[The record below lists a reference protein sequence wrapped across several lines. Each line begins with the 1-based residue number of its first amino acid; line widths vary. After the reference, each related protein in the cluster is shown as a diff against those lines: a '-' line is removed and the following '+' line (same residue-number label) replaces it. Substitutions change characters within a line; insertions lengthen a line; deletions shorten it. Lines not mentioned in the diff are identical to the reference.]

1 MHSRLL
7 LAALFLGFIALVSA
21 SAIPVHKR
29 SFKVERRANPN
40 FTGNDGLKALGKAYR
55 KFGWDMPQ
63 NLKDALE
70 VRKAANVAR
79 RAVAVAAAQEA
90 AQKKSRRSLLD
101 ILGELGVF
109 GNGNGNANGN
119 GNDNNAGADAGAN
132 AGANGNA
139 NGNANGGSGRHHH
152 HGNGNGNGTGQA
164 GGQGQGQGQAGQ
176 GQGQGQA
183 GGNQT
188 QASPAAQP
196 ASGQVGSVTN
206 TPEGNDV
213 EFLSPV
219 NIGGQTLNLDFDT
232 GSSDLWVFNTQMSA
246 QLTAGHTLF
255 DPTKSKT
262 FQTIQ
267 GAQFNV
273 NYGDGSGASGTVGT
287 DVVNV
292 GGAVFSAQA
301 VEIATEVTQ
310 QFVDD
315 QQNDGLMGLAFSQL
329 NTVQPQQ
336 QKTFLDN
343 VQGSLAEPIFT
354 ADLKKGAPGTYTFG
368 AVDATAFQ
376 GDLTWVNVDSTQGF
390 WQFSSQSF
398 AVNGGATQQATAGG
412 QAIADTGT
420 TLLLADPIIVNG
432 YYSQVQGAQNDAQA
446 GGFTVPCDAQL
457 PDLDLDVGGNYV
469 ARISGADL
477 NFSPVEGNS
486 KLPIPIANMLRD
498 LMTDM
503 RGLCS
508 LLWRSSGNDSR
519 RPGCLWRHLLQ
530 VTVCGFQHWQQHSGI
545 GSPCLSEIDEKER
558 EGFNKY
564 KIEEILKDFT

>member
-21 SAIPVHKR
+21 SAIPVQKR

-70 VRKAANVAR
+70 VRKAADTAR
-79 RAVAVAAAQEA
+79 RAAAIAAREAA

-109 GNGNGNANGN
+109 GNNGNADANGDDTNANGN
-119 GNDNNAGADAGAN
+119 GNGNAGA
-132 AGANGNA
+132 
-139 NGNANGGSGRHHH
+139 GSGRHHH
-152 HGNGNGNGTGQA
+152 HGQGN
-164 GGQGQGQGQAGQ
+164 GQGQGQGQAGN
-176 GQGQGQA
+176 GQGQA

-188 QASPAAQP
+188 QADPTAQQP
-196 ASGQVGSVTN
+196 ASGQTGSVTN

-232 GSSDLWVFNTQMSA
+232 GSSDLWVFNTQMDPS
-246 QLTAGHTLF
+246 LTAGHTLF

-262 FQTIQ
+262 FQEIQ
-267 GAQFNV
+267 GAQFLV
-273 NYGDGSGASGTVGT
+273 QYGDGSGAEGTVGT

-292 GGAVFSAQA
+292 GGAVFNAQA

-315 QQNDGLMGLAFSQL
+315 QQNDGLMGLAFSTL
-329 NTVQPQQ
+329 NTVQPQR

-343 VQGSLAEPIFT
+343 VAPSLAEPVFT

-368 AVDATAFQ
+368 AIDSTAFQ
-376 GDLTWVNVDSTQGF
+376 GDLTFVDVDNSQGF
-390 WQFSSQSF
+390 WQFSSESF
-398 AVNGGATQQATAGG
+398 AVDGGATQQATAGG

-432 YYSQVQGAQNDAQA
+432 YYSQVQGAVNDQQA
-446 GGFTVPCDAQL
+446 GGFTIPCDAQL
-457 PDLDLDVGGNYV
+457 PDLDLDVGGKYV
-469 ARISGADL
+469 ARISGSDL
-477 NFSPVEGNS
+477 NFSPV
-486 KLPIPIANMLRD
+486 
-498 LMTDM
+498 
-503 RGLCS
+503 
-508 LLWRSSGNDSR
+508 SGNTCF
-519 RPGCLWRHLLQ
+519 GGLQ
-530 VTVCGFQHWQQHSGI
+530 ATTQGGLGVYGDIFFKSQFVAFNI
-545 GSPCLSEIDEKER
+545 GNNTLGLAPHA
-558 EGFNKY
+558 
-564 KIEEILKDFT
+564 

>member
-1 MHSRLL
+1 MQSRLL

-21 SAIPVHKR
+21 SAIPVQKR

-70 VRKAANVAR
+70 VRKAGDIAR
-79 RAVAVAAAQEA
+79 RAAAVAAKEAA

-101 ILGELGVF
+101 IL
-109 GNGNGNANGN
+109 
-119 GNDNNAGADAGAN
+119 D
-132 AGANGNA
+132 
-139 NGNANGGSGRHHH
+139 
-152 HGNGNGNGTGQA
+152 
-164 GGQGQGQGQAGQ
+164 
-176 GQGQGQA
+176 
-183 GGNQT
+183 
-188 QASPAAQP
+188 PAAQQP
-196 ASGQVGSVTN
+196 ASGQSGSVTN

-232 GSSDLWVFNTQMSA
+232 GSSDLWVFNTQMDA

-262 FQTIQ
+262 FQEIQ
-267 GAQFNV
+267 GAKFLVQ
-273 NYGDGSGASGTVGT
+273 YGDGSGAEGTVGT

-292 GGAVFSAQA
+292 GGAVFNAQA
-301 VEIATEVTQ
+301 VEIATQVTQ

-315 QQNDGLMGLAFSQL
+315 QQNDGLMGLAFSTL

-343 VQGSLAEPIFT
+343 VAPSLAEPVFT

-368 AVDATAFQ
+368 AVDASAFQ
-376 GDLTWVNVDSTQGF
+376 GDLTWVNVDNSQGF
-390 WQFSSQSF
+390 WQFSSESF
-398 AVNGGATQQATAGG
+398 AVNGGATQKATAGG

-420 TLLLADPIIVNG
+420 TLLLADPIIVQG

-469 ARISGADL
+469 ARISGSDL
-477 NFSPVEGNS
+477 NFSPV
-486 KLPIPIANMLRD
+486 
-498 LMTDM
+498 
-503 RGLCS
+503 
-508 LLWRSSGNDSR
+508 SGNTCF
-519 RPGCLWRHLLQ
+519 GGLQ
-530 VTVCGFQHWQQHSGI
+530 ATTQGGLGVYGDIFFKSQFVAFNI
-545 GSPCLSEIDEKER
+545 GNNTLGLAPH
-558 EGFNKY
+558 N
-564 KIEEILKDFT
+564 

>member
-21 SAIPVHKR
+21 SAIPIQKR

-55 KFGWDMPQ
+55 KFGMEMPQ
-63 NLKDALE
+63 SLKDALA
-70 VRKAANVAR
+70 VRKTANAAR
-79 RAVAVAAAQEA
+79 RAIAAAA
-90 AQKKSRRSLLD
+90 APQKKKRQSLAD
-101 ILGELGVF
+101 ILSELGLLG
-109 GNGNGNANGN
+109 GNSNSNS
-119 GNDNNAGADAGAN
+119 
-132 AGANGNA
+132 NGNA
-139 NGNANGGSGRHHH
+139 NGNADGDANANAGAGNASGGSGRHHH
-152 HGNGNGNGTGQA
+152 GQGNGQA
-164 GGQGQGQGQAGQ
+164 GQGQAGQGQAGQGQAGQ

-188 QASPAAQP
+188 SSAPAAQP
-196 ASGQVGSVTN
+196 SSGQTGSVTN

-232 GSSDLWVFNTQMSA
+232 GSSDLWVFNTQMSS
-246 QLTAGHTLF
+246 QFTAGHTLF

-262 FQTIQ
+262 FQQIQ
-267 GAQFNV
+267 GAQFEV
-273 NYGDGSGASGTVGT
+273 SYGDGSGAEGTVGT

-292 GGAVFSAQA
+292 GGAVFNAQA
-301 VEIATEVTQ
+301 VEIATDVTQ

-315 QQNDGLMGLAFSQL
+315 QANDGLMGLAFSQL

-343 VQGSLAEPIFT
+343 VQTSLAEPVFT

-368 AVDATAFQ
+368 EIDSTAFQ
-376 GDLTWVNVDSTQGF
+376 GDLTWVNVNNTQGF
-390 WQFSSQSF
+390 WQFSSESF
-398 AVNGGATQQATAGG
+398 AVNGGSTQQATSGG

-432 YYSQVQGAQNDAQA
+432 YYSQVQGAQNDTQA

-477 NFSPVEGNS
+477 NFSPV
-486 KLPIPIANMLRD
+486 
-498 LMTDM
+498 
-503 RGLCS
+503 
-508 LLWRSSGNDSR
+508 SGNTCF
-519 RPGCLWRHLLQ
+519 GGLQ
-530 VTVCGFQHWQQHSGI
+530 ATTQGGLGVYGDIFFKSQFVAFNI
-545 GSPCLSEIDEKER
+545 GNNTLGLAPHA
-558 EGFNKY
+558 
-564 KIEEILKDFT
+564 

>member
-1 MHSRLL
+1 LHFLIIQFSLTTWCGFNSFFLYIHNRQQKTPSFFYHFFFWLIRHTSHQSNSFTMHSRLL

-21 SAIPVHKR
+21 SAIPIQKR

-55 KFGWDMPQ
+55 KFGMEMPQ
-63 NLKDALE
+63 TLKDALA
-70 VRKAANVAR
+70 VRKTANAARQVI
-79 RAVAVAAAQEA
+79 AAAA
-90 AQKKSRRSLLD
+90 APQKKKRQSLAD
-101 ILGELGVF
+101 ILSELGLLGG
-109 GNGNGNANGN
+109 GNS
-119 GNDNNAGADAGAN
+119 
-132 AGANGNA
+132 NGNA
-139 NGNANGGSGRHHH
+139 NGNANGND
-152 HGNGNGNGTGQA
+152 NGNGNANAGAGGNASANGGGGRHRKGQGNGQGNGQA
-164 GGQGQGQGQAGQ
+164 GQGQAGQ
-176 GQGQGQA
+176 GQAGQGQAGQGQGQA

-188 QASPAAQP
+188 QAAPAAQP
-196 ASGQVGSVTN
+196 SSGQTGSVTN

-232 GSSDLWVFNTQMSA
+232 GSSDLWVFNTQMSS
-246 QLTAGHTLF
+246 QFTTGHTLF

-262 FQTIQ
+262 FQQIQ
-267 GAQFNV
+267 GAQFLV
-273 NYGDGSGASGTVGT
+273 QYGDGSGAEGTVGT

-292 GGAVFSAQA
+292 GGAVFNAQA
-301 VEIATEVTQ
+301 VEIATDVTQ

-315 QQNDGLMGLAFSQL
+315 QANDGLMGLAFSQL

-343 VQGSLAEPIFT
+343 VQSSLAEPVFT

-368 AVDATAFQ
+368 EIDATAFQ
-376 GDLTWVNVDSTQGF
+376 GALTWVDVNNTQGF
-390 WQFSSQSF
+390 WQFSSESF
-398 AVNGGATQQATAGG
+398 AVNGGQTQQATAGG

-432 YYSQVQGAQNDAQA
+432 YYSQVDGAQNDSAA

-477 NFSPVEGNS
+477 NFSPVSGNS
-486 KLPIPIANMLRD
+486 KLQYHP
-498 LMTDM
+498 
-503 RGLCS
+503 
-508 LLWRSSGNDSR
+508 
-519 RPGCLWRHLLQ
+519 
-530 VTVCGFQHWQQHSGI
+530 
-545 GSPCLSEIDEKER
+545 
-558 EGFNKY
+558 
-564 KIEEILKDFT
+564 

>member
-21 SAIPVHKR
+21 SAIPVQKR

-70 VRKAANVAR
+70 VRKAADTAR
-79 RAVAVAAAQEA
+79 RAAAIAAREAA

-109 GNGNGNANGN
+109 GNNGNADANG
-119 GNDNNAGADAGAN
+119 DDAN
-132 AGANGNA
+132 ANA
-139 NGNANGGSGRHHH
+139 NGNAGAGSGKHHH
-152 HGNGNGNGTGQA
+152 HGQGNGQ
-164 GGQGQGQGQAGQ
+164 GQGQGQGQAGN
-176 GQGQGQA
+176 GQGQA

-188 QASPAAQP
+188 QAAPPAQQP
-196 ASGQVGSVTN
+196 ASGQTGSVTN

-232 GSSDLWVFNTQMSA
+232 GSSDLWVFNTQMDP

-262 FQTIQ
+262 FQEIQ
-267 GAQFNV
+267 GAQFLV
-273 NYGDGSGASGTVGT
+273 QYGDGSGAEGTVGT

-292 GGAVFSAQA
+292 GGAVFNAQA

-315 QQNDGLMGLAFSQL
+315 QQNDGLMGLAFSTL

-343 VQGSLAEPIFT
+343 VAPSLAEPVFT

-368 AVDATAFQ
+368 AIDSTAFQ
-376 GDLTWVNVDSTQGF
+376 GDLTFVDVDNSQGF
-390 WQFSSQSF
+390 WQFSSESF
-398 AVNGGATQQATAGG
+398 AVDGGATQQATAGG

-432 YYSQVQGAQNDAQA
+432 YYSQVQGAVNDQQA
-446 GGFTVPCDAQL
+446 GGFTIPCDAQL
-457 PDLDLDVGGNYV
+457 PDLDLDVGGKYV
-469 ARISGADL
+469 ARISGSDL
-477 NFSPVEGNS
+477 NFSPV
-486 KLPIPIANMLRD
+486 
-498 LMTDM
+498 
-503 RGLCS
+503 
-508 LLWRSSGNDSR
+508 SGNTCF
-519 RPGCLWRHLLQ
+519 GGLQ
-530 VTVCGFQHWQQHSGI
+530 ATTQGGLGVYGDIFFKSQFVAFNI
-545 GSPCLSEIDEKER
+545 GNNTLGLAPHA
-558 EGFNKY
+558 
-564 KIEEILKDFT
+564 

>member
-21 SAIPVHKR
+21 VPMQKR

-55 KFGWDMPQ
+55 KFGMEMPQ

-70 VRKAANVAR
+70 VRKATDAAR
-79 RAVAVAAAQEA
+79 RAVAAAAAPVQETPKA
-90 AQKKSRRSLLD
+90 KRQSLAD
-101 ILGELGVF
+101 ILGELGLLGGNNNNA
-109 GNGNGNANGN
+109 GNGNGNGNDNANGNANGN
-119 GNDNNAGADAGAN
+119 GNG
-132 AGANGNA
+132 
-139 NGNANGGSGRHHH
+139 NGGGRHHKGKGKGK
-152 HGNGNGNGTGQA
+152 GNGQA
-164 GGQGQGQGQAGQ
+164 GQGQAGQ
-176 GQGQGQA
+176 GQGQAA
-183 GGNQT
+183 GNGT
-188 QASPAAQP
+188 GAAQP
-196 ASGQVGSVTN
+196 AANPSGQTGSVTN

-232 GSSDLWVFNTQMSA
+232 GSSDLWVFNTQMSS
-246 QLTAGHTLF
+246 QFTAGHTLF

-262 FQTIQ
+262 FKAIQ
-267 GAQFNV
+267 GATFQV
-273 NYGDGSGASGTVGT
+273 SYGDGSGAEGNVGT

-292 GGAVFSAQA
+292 GGASFNAQA
-301 VEIATEVTQ
+301 VEIATAVTQ
-310 QFVDD
+310 QFVND
-315 QQNDGLMGLAFSQL
+315 QANDGLMGLAFSKL

-343 VQGSLAEPIFT
+343 VASSLAEPVFT

-368 AVDATAFQ
+368 AIDSTAFK
-376 GDLTWVNVDSTQGF
+376 GDLTFVNVDNSQGF
-390 WQFSSQSF
+390 WQFSSESF
-398 AVNGGATQQATAGG
+398 AVNGGTTQQATKGG

-432 YYSQVQGAQNDAQA
+432 YYSQVQGAQNNAQA

-477 NFSPVEGNS
+477 NFSPV
-486 KLPIPIANMLRD
+486 
-498 LMTDM
+498 
-503 RGLCS
+503 
-508 LLWRSSGNDSR
+508 SGNTCF
-519 RPGCLWRHLLQ
+519 GGLQ
-530 VTVCGFQHWQQHSGI
+530 ATTQGGLGVYGDIFFKSQFVAFNI
-545 GSPCLSEIDEKER
+545 GNNTLGLAPH
-558 EGFNKY
+558 N
-564 KIEEILKDFT
+564 

>member
-21 SAIPVHKR
+21 SAIPVQKR

-70 VRKAANVAR
+70 VRKTADIAR
-79 RAVAVAAAQEA
+79 RAAAVATKEAA
-90 AQKKSRRSLLD
+90 AQKKSRRGLLD
-101 ILGELGVF
+101 ILGELGLLGS
-109 GNGNGNANGN
+109 GNGNGNADGN
-119 GNDNNAGADAGAN
+119 ADGNDNGNADAG
-132 AGANGNA
+132 GNA
-139 NGNANGGSGRHHH
+139 NANADGERHHH
-152 HGNGNGNGTGQA
+152 HGQA
-164 GGQGQGQGQAGQ
+164 GGQGQGQGQGQAGN
-176 GQGQGQA
+176 GQGQA

-188 QASPAAQP
+188 QAAPGGSQQP
-196 ASGQVGSVTN
+196 ASGQTGSVTN

-219 NIGGQTLNLDFDT
+219 KIGGQTLNLDFDT
-232 GSSDLWVFNTQMSA
+232 GSSDLWVFNTQMDA
-246 QLTAGHTLF
+246 QFSAGHTLF
-255 DPTKSKT
+255 DPTKSQT
-262 FQTIQ
+262 FQEIQ
-267 GAQFNV
+267 GAQFLV
-273 NYGDGSGASGTVGT
+273 QYGDGSGAEGSVGT

-292 GGAVFSAQA
+292 GGAVFNAQA
-301 VEIATEVTQ
+301 VEIATEVSQ

-315 QQNDGLMGLAFSQL
+315 QQNDGLMGLAFSKL

-343 VQGSLAEPIFT
+343 VAPSLAEPIFT

-376 GDLTWVNVDSTQGF
+376 GDLTWVNVDNSQGF

-432 YYSQVQGAQNDAQA
+432 YYSQVQGAQNDTQA

-477 NFSPVEGNS
+477 NFSPV
-486 KLPIPIANMLRD
+486 
-498 LMTDM
+498 
-503 RGLCS
+503 
-508 LLWRSSGNDSR
+508 SGNTCF
-519 RPGCLWRHLLQ
+519 GGLQ
-530 VTVCGFQHWQQHSGI
+530 ATTQGGLGVYGDIFFKSQFVAFNI
-545 GSPCLSEIDEKER
+545 GNNSLGLAPHA
-558 EGFNKY
+558 
-564 KIEEILKDFT
+564 

>member
-21 SAIPVHKR
+21 VPMQKR

-55 KFGWDMPQ
+55 KFGMEMPQ
-63 NLKDALE
+63 NLKDALQ
-70 VRKAANVAR
+70 VREATDAAR
-79 RAVAVAAAQEA
+79 RAVAARAAPVQNTP
-90 AQKKSRRSLLD
+90 KSKRQSLAD
-101 ILGELGVF
+101 ILGELGLL
-109 GNGNGNANGN
+109 GNGNAGN
-119 GNDNNAGADAGAN
+119 GNAG
-132 AGANGNA
+132 NGNA
-139 NGNANGGSGRHHH
+139 GNGNA
-152 HGNGNGNGTGQA
+152 GNGNGNGNGNGSAGADANAGGKHRKGKGKGQGNGQA
-164 GGQGQGQGQAGQ
+164 GKGQGGK
-176 GQGQGQA
+176 GQGQA
-183 GGNQT
+183 GGNGTAAVQ
-188 QASPAAQP
+188 PAANP
-196 ASGQVGSVTN
+196 TGQSGSVTN

-246 QLTAGHTLF
+246 QLSAGHTLF

-262 FQTIQ
+262 FKAIQ
-267 GAQFNV
+267 GATFQV
-273 NYGDGSGASGTVGT
+273 SYGDGSGAEGNVGT

-292 GGAVFSAQA
+292 GGASFNAQA
-301 VEIATEVTQ
+301 VEIATAVTQ
-310 QFVDD
+310 QFVND
-315 QQNDGLMGLAFSQL
+315 QANDGLMGLAFSKL

-343 VQGSLAEPIFT
+343 VASSLAEPVFT

-368 AVDATAFQ
+368 AIDSTAFQ
-376 GDLTWVNVDSTQGF
+376 GALTYVNVDNSQGF
-390 WQFSSQSF
+390 WQFSSESF
-398 AVNGGATQQATAGG
+398 AVNGGSTQQATKGG

-477 NFSPVEGNS
+477 NFSPVSGNS
-486 KLPIPIANMLRD
+486 KFTIPP
-498 LMTDM
+498 
-503 RGLCS
+503 
-508 LLWRSSGNDSR
+508 LLKSIFITND
-519 RPGCLWRHLLQ
+519 
-530 VTVCGFQHWQQHSGI
+530 
-545 GSPCLSEIDEKER
+545 
-558 EGFNKY
+558 
-564 KIEEILKDFT
+564 